1 MPSEDYLFTSRFNT
15 PAGTVERF
23 ERWCDRR
30 HFPDLLDA
38 GFHSAATFKSVQG
51 EPEYLHLFEIPDLD
65 VFASPAFGNLCI
77 CDPPCP
83 RPGCLAKQDPGR
95 PGAQAMA
102 DCFLDSSRAVYE
114 SFVTT
119 PASSPS
125 PTLAKQE
132 AASAGLAGSSCL
144 FTARMDLDPSME
156 EQYLRWQERDV
167 FPELASIPG
176 FVSGRIGRR
185 VDNFEPDELHRHVAA
200 EPTYMVMWEVESPEV
215 YREDNPR
222 LAAARAR
229 PEAARMR
236 QAVRRNLINLSVRI
250 GAQ

>member
-1 MPSEDYLFTSRFNT
+1 MRSKEYLFTSRFNI
-15 PAGTVERF
+15 PEGTAERF
-23 ERWCDRR
+23 ERWCDAR

-38 GFHSAATFKSVQG
+38 GFLYAVAFKSIQG

-65 VFASPAFGNLCI
+65 VFDSPGFGELCI

-83 RPGCLAKQDPGR
+83 RPGCLAQQDPGR

-102 DCFLDSSRAVYE
+102 DYFLDSSRAVYE
-114 SFVTT
+114 
-119 PASSPS
+119 
-125 PTLAKQE
+125 TLATTN
-132 AASAGLAGSSCL
+132 AGSSTSLAGSPAL
-144 FTARMDLDPSME
+144 FTARMDLNPSME
-156 EQYLRWQERDV
+156 DQYLRWQERDV

-176 FVSGRIGRR
+176 FVSGRVGRR
-185 VDNFEPDELHRHVAA
+185 VDKFEPDELHRHVAA